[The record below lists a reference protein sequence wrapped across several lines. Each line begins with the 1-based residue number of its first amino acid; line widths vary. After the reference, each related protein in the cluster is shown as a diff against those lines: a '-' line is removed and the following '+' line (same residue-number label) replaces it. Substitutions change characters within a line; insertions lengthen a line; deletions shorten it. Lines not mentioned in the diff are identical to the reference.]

1 MNQAPHNASIKTHLK
16 AIQCLQGTK
25 VDWRISW
32 KTTFSGEKVK
42 KIFILD
48 FDSKRQVAAVQH
60 QTQDG
65 QRQVQ
70 QRAFGY
76 NAPVAQ
82 YVTIWTL
89 EDCRTVSSG
98 PGCTAAGLVKRIFQP
113 EERKE
118 LGMQKLVSVSL
129 ANGKH
134 QFLEYSLKYWI
145 FMTVW
150 LFRFSDLLCFSR
162 TLKFKRPVFHV
173 QSIGCNDDAY
183 SGHSFHL
190 QRSSHRP

>member
-1 MNQAPHNASIKTHLK
+1 MQALK
-16 AIQCLQGTK
+16 HTWKLSSAFKAQKL
-25 VDWRISW
+25 DWRISW
-32 KTTFSGEKVK
+32 KTTFSGEKL
-42 KIFILD
+42 FILD
-48 FDSKRQVAAVQH
+48 FDSKPQVAAVQH

-113 EERKE
+113 DESWGCKSSFQFHCFTCQRKAR
-118 LGMQKLVSVSL
+118 KL
-129 ANGKH
+129 
-134 QFLEYSLKYWI
+134 LEYSWKYWI
-145 FMTVW
+145 YSW
-150 LFRFSDLLCFSR
+150 LFRFSDLCFSR